1 MSSISS
7 LLAISGISFRNTL
20 VYRFNFVF
28 YTIGTLLQLLLML
41 AVWMALDAQGSL
53 TGNLSFK
60 TMATYS
66 ALAFSLNI
74 AFSVFY
80 IYGYLTELIR
90 KGDLAM
96 ELVRPLHFM
105 ANLLFRFFG
114 FTIFR
119 AGFLAIPFSI
129 LFGLILGIE
138 LPPDVPTGF
147 FFALSVLMAYLIN
160 YFIFFLFA
168 LLTFVSLDNSGIM
181 LMFMSVS
188 SLFSGL
194 YLPFWIFP
202 DWLRG
207 VAEILP
213 FKGVYYTPISLYMGT
228 LPAVDALGFQAAWLG
243 GLILVAWGCRQKSM
257 VRRIVVQGADMNSLD
272 HYLELARL
280 SLKTRIGYR
289 FDFVVGAVGVILS
302 NVINIGLIL
311 IITLRFDTLFGW
323 NFWELVFM
331 YNIWLFTHGFY
342 STFFRNV
349 KICRPWWSAAIL
361 TNSL

>member
-1 MSSISS
+1 MNS
-7 LLAISGISFRNTL
+7 LSQLIAVSGTSFRNTL

-41 AVWMALDAQGSL
+41 AVWMALDTQGAL

-60 TMATYS
+60 TMASYS
-66 ALAFSLNI
+66 VLAFSLNI

-80 IYGYLTELIR
+80 IYGYLTDLIR

-96 ELVRPLHFM
+96 ELVRPLPFM

-114 FTIFR
+114 FTLFR
-119 AGFLAIPFSI
+119 AGFMAIPFSI
-129 LFGLILGIE
+129 LFGVLLGIQ
-138 LPPDVPTGF
+138 LPPDFAAGF

-202 DWLRG
+202 DWLRN

-213 FKGVYYTPISLYMGT
+213 FKGVYFTPISLYMGT
-228 LPAVDALGFQAAWLG
+228 TPPVDALSFQALWMGA
-243 GLILVAWGCRQKSM
+243 LILVSWGCWKLM
-257 VRRIVVQGADMNSLD
+257 VRRIVVQG
-272 HYLELARL
+272 
-280 SLKTRIGYR
+280 G
-289 FDFVVGAVGVILS
+289 
-302 NVINIGLIL
+302 
-311 IITLRFDTLFGW
+311 
-323 NFWELVFM
+323 
-331 YNIWLFTHGFY
+331 
-342 STFFRNV
+342 
-349 KICRPWWSAAIL
+349 
-361 TNSL
+361 